1 MPGWPYTLP
10 KPIIILQLYD
20 GACIITYNQSKGGCV
35 IMKKLAVV
43 LVIAAIALYA
53 MPVFAGDAAG
63 GEKSIFQK
71 LSNEIC
77 GSKMPSRFAVKPV
90 AKDSAEAVKYLG
102 DSKVKVFQDMSDGI
116 AQGSARAKGESL
128 RTK

>member
-1 MPGWPYTLP
+1 M
-10 KPIIILQLYD
+10 
-20 GACIITYNQSKGGCV
+20 NR
-35 IMKKLAVV
+35 LAVV
-43 LVIAAIALYA
+43 LVIAALALYA
-53 MPVFAGDAAG
+53 MPVFADGTECAPKS
-63 GEKSIFQK
+63 GEKSIFQR

-77 GSKMPSRFAVKPV
+77 GSKMPARFAVKPV

-116 AQGSARAKGESL
+116 AEGSARAKGESL

>member
-1 MPGWPYTLP
+1 MR
-10 KPIIILQLYD
+10 
-20 GACIITYNQSKGGCV
+20 
-35 IMKKLAVV
+35 KLAVV

-53 MPVFAGDAAG
+53 MPVFADDAACAPKA

-77 GSKMPSRFAVKPV
+77 GTKMPPRFAVKPV
-90 AKDSAEAVKYLG
+90 AKDSTEAVKYLG
-102 DSKVKVFQDMSDGI
+102 DSKVRVFQDMSDGI
-116 AQGSARAKGESL
+116 VQGSAKAKGESL